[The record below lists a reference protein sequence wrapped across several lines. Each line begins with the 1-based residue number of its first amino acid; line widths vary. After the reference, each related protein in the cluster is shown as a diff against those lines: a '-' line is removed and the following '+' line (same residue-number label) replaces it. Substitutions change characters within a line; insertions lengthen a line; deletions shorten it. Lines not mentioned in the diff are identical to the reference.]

1 MLAAVAVAPIAA
13 RAAVSIPTVL
23 FCAARGTA
31 PTTDGP
37 ARFLQRD
44 ERDKLR
50 ATRLHPSQRVGGNDE
65 MGTARMGS
73 GESSYRGEE
82 ACHRANVRA
91 VRGSYLADEH
101 GAVIQAEASPPQVT
115 CWRQRGIP
123 GARTVSIPSEDGG
136 IPYKCKN
143 SAPAPGHISG
153 GDTFS
158 PF

>member
-1 MLAAVAVAPIAA
+1 MLAAVAGAPIAA

-101 GAVIQAEASPPQVT
+101 GAEILAEASSPRVI

-123 GARTVSIPSEDGG
+123 CAHTVSNLSEVGG
-136 IPYKCKN
+136 ISYTGKN
-143 SAPAPGHISG
+143 IAVVQGHNVCEG
-153 GDTFS
+153 TFS

>member
-1 MLAAVAVAPIAA
+1 MLAAVAGAPLAA

-101 GAVIQAEASPPQVT
+101 GAVIQA
-115 CWRQRGIP
+115 
-123 GARTVSIPSEDGG
+123 
-136 IPYKCKN
+136 
-143 SAPAPGHISG
+143 
-153 GDTFS
+153 
-158 PF
+158 